1 MIKSSMYTFIKY
13 NSMHKYNNV
22 QCIASRTI
30 I

>member
-1 MIKSSMYTFIKY
+1 
-13 NSMHKYNNV
+13 MHKYNNV